1 MRRYVEWRLVVVEMV
16 VIIVYITFKVTQL
29 ST

>member
-1 MRRYVEWRLVVVEMV
+1 MRRYVEWRLAVVEMV
-16 VIIVYITFKVTQL
+16 IIEYITFKVTQL